1 MHLVLERL
9 NVIQNK
15 VNEIIIKKQLKISP
29 KIIVVSK
36 TFPIDDIKPLLVSGH
51 MHYGEN
57 KIQEAEKKW
66 LGIKNDYKN
75 LKLHMVGRLQSNKA
89 KQAVKLFD
97 YIHSLDSEKLAIKIS
112 KFQKELNKDV
122 KIFIQVNLAN
132 EDQKSGIDLN
142 NLEKFY
148 NYCTKELSLNVIGLM
163 CLPPIDS
170 DSLDFFS
177 QLKINADRLKIHELS
192 MGMSSDYES
201 AVNSGSTFLRIG
213 SSIMGKRKII

>member
-75 LKLHMVGRLQSNKA
+75 EN
-89 KQAVKLFD
+89 
-97 YIHSLDSEKLAIKIS
+97 
-112 KFQKELNKDV
+112 
-122 KIFIQVNLAN
+122 
-132 EDQKSGIDLN
+132 
-142 NLEKFY
+142 
-148 NYCTKELSLNVIGLM
+148 
-163 CLPPIDS
+163 
-170 DSLDFFS
+170 
-177 QLKINADRLKIHELS
+177 
-192 MGMSSDYES
+192 
-201 AVNSGSTFLRIG
+201 
-213 SSIMGKRKII
+213 

>member
-1 MHLVLERL
+1 MHSVLERL
-9 NVIQNK
+9 KVIQNK
-15 VNEIIIKKQLKISP
+15 VNEIISKKQLKTCP

-36 TFPIDDIKPLLVSGH
+36 TFPIEDIKPLLVNGH

-75 LKLHMVGRLQSNKA
+75 LKLHMVGKLQSNKA

-97 YIHSLDSEKLAIKIS
+97 YIHSLDSEKLARKIS
-112 KFQKELNKDV
+112 NFQKELNKDV
-122 KIFIQVNLAN
+122 KIFIQVNLGK
-132 EDQKSGIDLN
+132 EDQKSGVDLN

-148 NYCTKELSLNVIGLM
+148 NYCIKELSLKVIGLM

-170 DSLDFFS
+170 DPLQFFNE
-177 QLKINADRLKIHELS
+177 LRKNADKLKIHELS
-192 MGMSSDYES
+192 MGMSSDYE
-201 AVNSGSTFLRIG
+201 AAINNGSTFLRIG
-213 SSIMGKRKII
+213 SLIMGKRKII

>member
-1 MHLVLERL
+1 MHLVLEKL

-170 DSLDFFS
+170 DPLDFFS
-177 QLKINADRLKIHELS
+177 KLKINADRLKIHELS